1 MTYIVCRCIF
11 GAFSSISFINSWGIL
26 WLTYCIQHT
35 LKLAQS
41 HPLQCQALKM
51 KKRYYSSACKQGNQT
66 FHTLNN
72 SIWNNIHLKP
82 PVDGSG
88 TSDALWQLKAIIIKQ
103 CTSYMLYLVRVCE
116 RFLTVL
122 YQAQVASDN
131 TKAVRKQRRLGF
143 LAAYITVFMSPLLS
157 GVRPLLTRYRIN
169 SHPHAIVQEICG
181 VAPIAY
187 IYFYSAVFASF
198 DCTYWWLWCTYLLS
212 FIFKSFFFFFTWE
225 RCYHISISFFF
236 LAMFYIDSRCNTCSL
251 IAVDLAAYVCY
262 SQFALFWKTVAG
274 NL

>member
-1 MTYIVCRCIF
+1 MPGFKNEETLLFLCVQTGESDF
-11 GAFSSISFINSWGIL
+11 L
-26 WLTYCIQHT
+26 HT
-35 LKLAQS
+35 
-41 HPLQCQALKM
+41 
-51 KKRYYSSACKQGNQT
+51 
-66 FHTLNN
+66 FNN

-212 FIFKSFFFFFTWE
+212 FIFKSFFFFTWE